1 MNVHMTRRRLVTGL
15 AAATASALLLT
26 ACSGGDDDATSG
38 SASGWSVP
46 SSDPTATIKVL
57 SILDLK
63 TANMQ
68 PVIDAFHK
76 AHPTITV
83 DYQSVPF
90 DSLNSTLD
98 ARIANK
104 GGDPDIYWAD
114 QPRISALAARGEAE
128 DLTAVFPTPKTS
140 STRRRTTPVST
151 RTNCGRCRSPTPPS
165 CSTTTRPCS
174 RRRASTCRR
183 RRPTSG

>member
-38 SASGWSVP
+38 SGSGSGWSVP

-68 PVIDAFHK
+68 SVLDAFQK
-76 AHPTITV
+76 AHPTIKV

-104 GGDPDIYWAD
+104 G
-114 QPRISALAARGEAE
+114 
-128 DLTAVFPTPKTS
+128 
-140 STRRRTTPVST
+140 
-151 RTNCGRCRSPTPPS
+151 
-165 CSTTTRPCS
+165 
-174 RRRASTCRR
+174 
-183 RRPTSG
+183 